1 MKDRGRPVGGG
12 DVGSRGVGS
21 GSRYVGGRGV
31 GWLAVG
37 GIDGFAGVH
46 NVGHIA
52 AVGVRHVVVH
62 GLQAA
67 VGQNDGVGTGGG
79 VAVALLAGI
88 DLDAVVVVHGV
99 VVGVNGRRII
109 GRLLVGG
116 GGIGRGGGVG
126 GGSRG
131 VAVTGCVISGRQGSD
146 GQNNEDLRSETKNL

>member
-99 VVGVNGRRII
+99 VVGVDGGRIV
-109 GRLLVGG
+109 GWLLVGV
-116 GGIGRGGGVG
+116 GRRVV
-126 GGSRG
+126 G
-131 VAVTGCVISGRQGSD
+131 VAVEGSVV
-146 GQNNEDLRSETKNL
+146 GNG

>member
-67 VGQNDGVGTGGG
+67 VGQNDGVGTSGG
-79 VAVALLAGI
+79 VAVALLTGV
-88 DLDAVVVVHGV
+88 DLDAVVVVYSV
-99 VVGVNGRRII
+99 VVGVDGGRIV
-109 GRLLVGG
+109 GWLLVGV
-116 GGIGRGGGVG
+116 GRSGGV
-126 GGSRG
+126 SRSGG
-131 VAVTGCVISGRQGSD
+131 VAVVGSVIGGSQGGD
-146 GQNNEDLRSETKNL
+146 GQNDENL

>member
-1 MKDRGRPVGGG
+1 MINRGRPVGGGNIGSRGG

-21 GSRYVGGRGV
+21 RGV

-99 VVGVNGRRII
+99 VVGVDGGRIV
-109 GRLLVGG
+109 GWLLVGV
-116 GGIGRGGGVG
+116 GRRVV
-126 GGSRG
+126 G
-131 VAVTGCVISGRQGSD
+131 VAVEGSVVGNGQGGD
-146 GQNNEDLRSETKNL
+146 GQNEENL